1 MKKLTAGVLVLV
13 LSSSLAVSM
22 AQKKKSDTVR
32 TQEIEGVV
40 VTALGIKREK
50 KALGYATSQI
60 GGGDLQKSGE
70 ANVIQGLAGKVAGV
84 QVTGTAGTP
93 GASSR
98 IVIRGQKSLELSSQP
113 IIVLDGQIIDNS
125 YNNNAGSGTNIGGVD
140 DSNRAVDINPDDIE
154 SVTVLKGGAAA
165 ALYGEGA
172 RNGVIIYV
180 SKKGKKRKGIGV
192 DFSTTLGYDE
202 LSNMID
208 LQKTYAAG
216 TNGVTYIAPAQYGAD
231 GLALTSGTNQ
241 SWGPL
246 ISSVPGLKS
255 YDNVKNFYKTG
266 VTNNY
271 NLAFRR
277 RRKW

>member
-13 LSSSLAVSM
+13 LSSSLAVTM

-180 SKKGKKRKGIGV
+180 SKKGHKRKGVGV
-192 DFSTTLGYDE
+192 DFSTTVGYDM

-216 TNGVTYIAPAQYGAD
+216 TNGVTYIAPAQYGSD
-231 GLALTSGTNQ
+231 GFPLTGGTNQ

-246 ISSVPGLKS
+246 ISSVPGLKA
-255 YDNVKNFYKTG
+255 YDNN
-266 VTNNY
+266 
-271 NLAFRR
+271 A
-277 RRKW
+277 